1 MVRELAD
8 QVALVTGGSRG
19 IGRTIV
25 ERLAEAGMKVV
36 FTFRVNETA
45 AKQVTDTIE
54 SKGGCASAIRCD
66 LSQPHAVEELFE
78 AVDQWLAEKG
88 CTGIDILIN
97 NAGIAATTPFMKVTE
112 DQYDLMMAVN
122 AKSVFFMMQEAATRL
137 NDGGRIVNVSS
148 VSTTWPSD
156 GVAVYAASKAAVEQ
170 FSRVAAREF
179 GSRKI
184 TVNTVAPGVTDTDL
198 TRGLLGPEIL
208 TEIGFITPLG
218 RIGRPEDIAG
228 AVMLLVGSDAGW
240 ITGQH
245 LRADGGLS

>member
-1 MVRELAD
+1 MVGALAD

-19 IGRTIV
+19 IGRAIV
-25 ERLAEAGMKVV
+25 ERLAEAGAKVV
-36 FTFRVNETA
+36 FTFRGNEIA
-45 AKQVTDTIE
+45 AKQVAAELE
-54 SKGGCASAIRCD
+54 SHGGCVSAVQCD
-66 LSQPHAVEELFE
+66 LSQPHAVKGLFE
-78 AVDQWLAEKG
+78 AVDRWLAERG
-88 CTGIDILIN
+88 LTGIDILIN
-97 NAGIAATTPFMKVTE
+97 NAGVAATTPFAQVTE
-112 DQYDLMMAVN
+112 DDYDLMMAVN
-122 AKSVFFMMQEAATRL
+122 ARSVFFMMQKAATRL

-170 FSRVAAREF
+170 VSRVAAREL
-179 GSRKI
+179 GNRQI

-198 TRGLLGPEIL
+198 TRGLLGGEVL

-218 RIGRPEDIAG
+218 RIGQPEDIAG

-245 LRADGGLS
+245 LRVDGGLS